1 MKKKI
6 CGLPI
11 ILMFAFN
18 LQAQQPEYR
27 VVFDMTTKDSV
38 NQQALIRQMELIR
51 KNNPDAKL
59 EVVFYGQSLG
69 MIVKDQSKYTEPIG
83 RLLDNKNTSF
93 AVCAITMQR
102 YNVDESRL
110 ISGVKVVPD
119 GIYEIITRQ
128 HQGWGYIKVA
138 N

>member
-6 CGLPI
+6 CGLAI

-51 KNNPDAKL
+51 KNNPEAKL

-83 RLLDNKNTSF
+83 RILANKNTSF

-110 ISGVKVVPD
+110 IPGVKVVPD

-128 HQGWGYIKVA
+128 HEGWGYIKVA